1 MNSND
6 AIWIA
11 VIIGGFW
18 CWRLDARIGKAE
30 SSILARLDELKK
42 KQSAD

>member
-18 CWRLDARIGKAE
+18 CWRIDSRIGSAE
-30 SSILARLDELKK
+30 NRILARLDELEKK
-42 KQSAD
+42 LGAH